1 MDDPDE
7 EAAPAIDVEV
17 LEELER
23 SIGDD
28 PVFMRDLV
36 ERYLEDAP
44 SQLATI
50 RAGVESGE
58 AEPVNRAAHTLKSG
72 SASVGAMALSDLARD
87 LQAMTAPATTEAAD
101 LADPQIGRIVA
112 AISTELSRVAAELEA
127 LVPPTDL

>member
-1 MDDPDE
+1 MD
-7 EAAPAIDVEV
+7 EAAAERPPAVDVEV

-28 PVFMRDLV
+28 PMFLRELV

-58 AEPVNRAAHTLKSG
+58 AEQLNRAAHSLKAN
-72 SASVGAMALSDLARD
+72 SASIGAVELADLSRD
-87 LQAMTAPATTEAAD
+87 LESLTLPATTEAAD

-112 AISTELSRVAAELEA
+112 AISVELDRVMTELDS
-127 LVPPTDL
+127 LVPPTDS

>member
-1 MDDPDE
+1 MD
-7 EAAPAIDVEV
+7 EAASERPPAVDVEV

-28 PVFMRDLV
+28 PMFLRELV

-58 AEPVNRAAHTLKSG
+58 AEQLNRAAHSLKAN
-72 SASVGAMALSDLARD
+72 SASIGAAELADLSRD
-87 LQAMTAPATTEAAD
+87 LESLTLPATTEAAD

-112 AISTELSRVAAELEA
+112 AISVELDRVMTELDS
-127 LVPPTDL
+127 LVPPTDS

>member
-1 MDDPDE
+1 MN
-7 EAAPAIDVEV
+7 EAASERPPAVDVEV

-28 PVFMRDLV
+28 PMFLRELV

-58 AEPVNRAAHTLKSG
+58 AEQLNRAAHSLKAN
-72 SASVGAMALSDLARD
+72 SASIGAAELADLSRD
-87 LQAMTAPATTEAAD
+87 LESLTLPATTEAAD

-112 AISTELSRVAAELEA
+112 AISVELDRVMTELDS
-127 LVPPTDL
+127 LVPPTDS